1 MYILSFK
8 TQDKSIIELKKKK
21 PRSKNLSGGLSLSP
35 GYKWTVAVGRY
46 NPKME
51 NTYIDESSHEDP

>member
-8 TQDKSIIELKKKK
+8 TQDKSIKELKKKK

-35 GYKWTVAVGRY
+35 GCNWTVVVGRY

-51 NTYIDESSHEDP
+51 STYIDESSLEDP